1 MSHPLLYWVIFN
13 ICEQYKKAT
22 TVQSGIK
29 IVYGHTKSKKW
40 NRVFLNLLESCAS
53 LFLVRK
59 GIQD

>member
-1 MSHPLLYWVIFN
+1 MSHPLLYYIIFN
-13 ICEQYKKAT
+13 IRKQYKKAT

-29 IVYGHTKSKKW
+29 MVYGHTKSRKW
-40 NRVFLNLLESCAS
+40 NHVFLNLLESCVS